1 MKATWKQAT
10 VTAALA
16 LGLLAGALAAPSGT
30 ASADDPLPAFPG
42 AEGYGMYTTGG
53 RGGDVY
59 EVTNLND
66 SGPGSL
72 RDAVSG
78 SNRTIVFRVG
88 GTIHLSSLLPVTGSN
103 LTIAG
108 QTAPG
113 DGIAVVGYPI
123 HFRSDNV
130 IVRYMRFRLGDV
142 NNYEADAG
150 FAGGR
155 KNLIIDHC
163 TFTWGNDEVLS
174 SYPNE
179 DVTVQWSIVGE
190 ALDNSV
196 NHEGRHGLGGI
207 WGSGASYHHNLIV
220 HNFDRNPRFMTYSN
234 PPFPPDRV
242 IDFRNNVIYNWNL
255 HSITYGQNLNFN
267 VVNNYLKWGPD
278 TRFDKRDV
286 ILAAI
291 RDSTYHLSGNVVDGS
306 PAVTADN
313 SLGILYPSAGAI
325 NLTAS
330 ETEIPRT
337 PGYPETTVT
346 THTAEDAYELVL
358 AGAGAILPKRDSA
371 DARTIAEVRG
381 RTGRILD
388 SQREVGG
395 YPVLA
400 SGTAPTDTDHD
411 GMPDSWESANGLDP
425 NDPSDRNGDA
435 DNDGYTNLE
444 EYLNGIVGNGSNN
457 PAVSITSPA
466 MHAHLAT
473 GGSVTIDVYA
483 WDSDGTVEKV
493 EFYANDTLLG
503 EDLSSPFSYVWSI
516 LPEGTHYL
524 TARAVDNLGTATTS
538 SSYPVYIDNT
548 GSISPWQSLD
558 IGTVGIAGHADITG
572 GTLTVKSAGFI
583 RNTGDVFHYVYRPL
597 EGNGEMIVRV
607 DDITRTNEEAKAGI
621 MVRDSLTSSSRMAMV
636 GLDNNMQQYRPTFYE
651 RAADGIQWQTE
662 QAGFTV
668 QLPYWL
674 KLIRFGEQ
682 VSAYVSQD
690 GAIWT
695 LVGETEFGDGDAY
708 IGIVSDPAQ
717 EPHDRLKYNTSRFT
731 GVAFNV
737 IPDVPAAPSGL
748 TISRSVYDVALNWN
762 PVAFADGY
770 VIKRSYT
777 QGGPYRE
784 IGASS
789 ATSYIDT
796 TAQPGINY
804 FYVVHASNAYGESV
818 FASNEAN
825 GAILDSDPR
834 THLVY
839 EDFEYATLGTQ
850 SPPLFQPKETTATN
864 YLAVSAVP
872 SGSTGNASGQALEL
886 YDASSVTTEG
896 SFAFPD
902 QSGVFT
908 VEVDFMEPTTLNPTR
923 IFRLLTS
930 TRYYVELML
939 YKGNGCGVDPCFSY
953 RASDGLYYALPNNSG
968 FTANVWHAIRA
979 SVDVPNEEV
988 TYWIN
993 GLPAGT
999 VPFYKAAGWPSPA
1012 SLGKYV
1018 AFSDTSRQY
1027 SYYLDNVKLIVDGPD
1042 VPVLQAEGASASVE
1056 LEWSAVAG
1064 AESYNVYR
1072 LNSVTGRYVPIAL
1085 GVTGTEYADTGL
1097 TAGISYTYAVAAVH
1111 SATGEG
1117 DYSAAA
1123 GATPTAP

>member
-1 MKATWKQAT
+1 MKGTWKKAAC
-10 VTAALA
+10 TAAVA
-16 LGLLAGALAAPSGT
+16 LGMLTGALLAPSGT
-30 ASADDPLPAFPG
+30 ALADDPIPAFPG

-53 RGGDVY
+53 RGGAVY

-88 GTIHLSSLLPVTGSN
+88 GTIRLNSLLPVTGSN

-123 HFRSDNV
+123 HIRADN
-130 IVRYMRFRLGDV
+130 IIMRYMRFRLGDV

-155 KNLIIDHC
+155 KNLVIDHC

-174 SYPNE
+174 MYPNE

-220 HNFDRNPRFMTYSN
+220 HNLDRNPRFMTYAN

-278 TRFDKRDV
+278 TRSDKKAV

-291 RDSTYHLSGNVVDGS
+291 RDSTYYLNGNYVDGS
-306 PAVTADN
+306 PSVTADN

-337 PGYPETTVT
+337 EGYPDTTIT
-346 THTAEDAYELVL
+346 THSSTDAYELVL
-358 AGAGAILPKRDSA
+358 AGAGAILPKRDST
-371 DARTIAEVRG
+371 DARTISEVRN
-381 RTGRILD
+381 RTGRIID

-400 SGTAPTDTDHD
+400 SGTAPVDADHD
-411 GMPDSWESANGLDP
+411 GMPDAWEVANALDP
-425 NDPSDRNGDA
+425 NDASDRND
-435 DNDGYTNLE
+435 DTDSDGYTNLE
-444 EYLNGIVGNGSNN
+444 EYLNSIVGNGSIN
-457 PAVSITSPA
+457 PVVSIMSPA
-466 MHAHLAT
+466 MHTHQTA
-473 GGSVTIDVYA
+473 GGSVTIQVYA
-483 WDSDGTVEKV
+483 WDSDGTVQKV
-493 EFYANDTLLG
+493 EFYAGDAKLG
-503 EDLSSPFSYVWSI
+503 EDMSSPYSFTWTSI
-516 LPEGTHYL
+516 PEGTHHL
-524 TARAVDNLGTATTS
+524 TARAVDNSGTSTTS
-538 SSYPVYIDNT
+538 TSHPVHIDYT

-558 IGTVGIAGHADITG
+558 IGSVGISGHADLTG
-572 GTLTVKSAGFI
+572 GTLTVKSAGYI
-583 RNTGDVFHYVYRPL
+583 RNTGDAFQYVYRPL
-597 EGNGEMIVRV
+597 EGNGELIVRV
-607 DDITRTNEEAKAGI
+607 DAITRTNEEAKAGI
-621 MVRDSLTSSSRMAMV
+621 MIRDSLTPGSKMAMV

-651 RAADGIQWQTE
+651 RTANGGQWETE
-662 QAGFTV
+662 QESFTV
-668 QLPYWL
+668 QLPYWM

-682 VSAYVSQD
+682 VSVYVSQD
-690 GAIWT
+690 GTMWT
-695 LVGETEFGDGDAY
+695 LVGETEFGDGNAY
-708 IGIVSDPAQ
+708 VGIVSDPAQ
-717 EPHDRLKYNTSRFT
+717 EPHDRLKYNTSRFS
-731 GVAFNV
+731 GLQFNT
-737 IPDVPAAPSGL
+737 IPDVPAAPTGL
-748 TISRSVYDVALNWN
+748 TVSRSVYDVYLSWN

-770 VIKRSYT
+770 VIKRGYT
-777 QGGPYRE
+777 KGGPYHE
-784 IGASS
+784 IGTSAST
-789 ATSYIDT
+789 AYTDG

-804 FYVVHASNAYGESV
+804 FYIVHSSNTYGESV
-818 FASNEAN
+818 FASGEAN
-825 GAILDSDPR
+825 GAILGSDPR
-834 THLVY
+834 THLAY
-839 EDFEYATLGTQ
+839 ENFEYATLGTQ
-850 SPPLFQPKETTATN
+850 SPPLFQPKETTPTN
-864 YLAVSAVP
+864 YLSVAAVP
-872 SGSTGNASGQALEL
+872 SGSSGNGSDQTLEL
-886 YDASSVTTEG
+886 YDASVVTTEG
-896 SFAFPD
+896 SFSFPD

-908 VEVDFMEPTTLNPTR
+908 VEVDFMEPVTLNPTR
-923 IFRLLTS
+923 VFRLLTS
-930 TRYYVELML
+930 TRYYVELMM
-939 YKGNGCGVDPCFSY
+939 YKGNGCGVNPCFSY
-953 RASDGLYYALPNNSG
+953 RASDGLYYALPSNSG
-968 FTANVWHAIRA
+968 FSANVWYNIRA

-1012 SLGKYV
+1012 SLGKLV
-1018 AFSDTSRQY
+1018 TFSDTSKQY

-1042 VPVLQAEGASASVE
+1042 VPVLQAEGLEASVR

-1072 LNSVTGRYVPIAL
+1072 LNPGTGRYVPAAL
-1085 GVTGTEYADTGL
+1085 GVTGGEYTDSGL
-1097 TAGISYTYAVAAVH
+1097 TDGLTYTYAVAAVH
-1111 SATGEG
+1111 SSTGEG
-1117 DYSAAA
+1117 DYSQAAMAEA
-1123 GATPTAP
+1123 GT